1 MGWCAADSLA
11 GSGTLVAGVHRG
23 CHSGPEPTA
32 GLPNRRDWSAVST
45 PGVLAPAR
53 AGHRWPT
60 RSPPRWAE
68 IKGPASL
75 TQDQHSPTLPS
86 KPLR

>member
-11 GSGTLVAGVHRG
+11 GLGTLAAGVHCG
-23 CHSGPEPTA
+23 CRSGPEPTA
-32 GLPNRRDWSAVST
+32 GLSNRWDQSAVLT

-53 AGHRWPT
+53 VGHRWPT
-60 RSPPRWAE
+60 PSPPCWAE

-75 TQDQHSPTLPS
+75 AQDQHSPTLPP